1 MNVNTAVMLGILI
14 TLILVA
20 WATQGTQGIAQGFQG
35 AATSFKGVWPL
46 LLLAFG
52 IAGFIQVIIPHDLIS
67 GALGPSSGIKGIL
80 VGWGAGAL
88 MPGAP
93 YAALPVAGSLL
104 QSGASIGP
112 VMTFILSAGIG
123 VAITRIPHEIA
134 FIGWR
139 FAVLRLAVCALV
151 PPICGL
157 LAQWI
162 SRWSGIFPISG
173 MK

>member
-1 MNVNTAVMLGILI
+1 MNVNTGVMLVVFGILVV
-14 TLILVA
+14 VA
-20 WATQGTQGIAQGFQG
+20 WATQGTQGVIQGFRG
-35 AATSFKGVWPL
+35 TARTFLDVWPL

-52 IAGFIQVIIPHDLIS
+52 IAGFLRVVIPHDLIS
-67 GALGPSSGIKGIL
+67 GALGSTSGIKGIL
-80 VGWGAGAL
+80 IGWGAGAV

-93 YAALPVAGSLL
+93 YAMLPVAGSLL
-104 QSGASIGP
+104 SSGASIGP
-112 VMTFILSAGIG
+112 VMTMVLSAGIG

-139 FAVLRLAVCALV
+139 FTVLRLAVCALV

-162 SRWSGIFPISG
+162 ARWSGLFSVSG
-173 MK
+173 TR